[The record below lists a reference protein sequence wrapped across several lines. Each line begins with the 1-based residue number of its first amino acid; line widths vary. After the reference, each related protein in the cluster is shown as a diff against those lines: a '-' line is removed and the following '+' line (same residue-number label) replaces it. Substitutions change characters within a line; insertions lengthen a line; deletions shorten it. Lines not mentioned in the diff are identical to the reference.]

1 MYRAFITIFIITSI
15 FVGCNNNDQEILSYV
30 NGFKYNTQ
38 DRQEEIINALRENNI
53 SLIIDKD
60 GFVTYQDSHVGKVDK
75 IIKEIETR
83 PHIEFF
89 KKQYSDKFIFLLEQN
104 NIEHYV
110 KFFHDKK
117 IQIFWSREKDTEVRM
132 IIREDFPALFK
143 N

>member
-89 KKQYSDKFIFLLEQN
+89 KKQ
-104 NIEHYV
+104 
-110 KFFHDKK
+110 
-117 IQIFWSREKDTEVRM
+117 
-132 IIREDFPALFK
+132 
-143 N
+143 